1 VSDDKTIGEEL
12 SQEEFLARVR
22 TARMSDEELARRY
35 GVDGRPAADALAV
48 EVIHQRLESLVYPV
62 LSMRRS
68 VLPPAEALA
77 WFPAARVEL
86 LFGQVERVGRTSLDL
101 AYYLCVHSPDVL
113 RALPDAEIPDWVIEL
128 LAIYDHQGSQGGI
141 RALQRVA
148 EDALTRRAGRDG
160 QRFAD
165 LAQVLDAFTT
175 GLAGRRLRLA
185 VGDAAYTDTETL
197 FVPAALTR
205 FASRAE
211 NFRLYKC
218 LIASLWAQNWF
229 GTWREP
235 ALEQLAPYADRRRA
249 LALFAAL
256 EGLRLDA
263 RISAELPGLARDM
276 DRLGDRPP
284 LPPDWQDAAARV
296 YAAGA
301 DAALSWTL
309 AAELYRAGTAPL
321 EPLCY
326 QGELQPERV
335 AEVMAARRARERE
348 QFAAAL
354 AIIAAEPV
362 NRPGVA
368 AGEPP
373 RFHLEREPADDWPDG
388 VAFALVLGDQPVQP
402 VPGMVQLM
410 QSVVQDFGHIPDA
423 YLEAA
428 GHGVYQRRP
437 GTARD
442 DGAPAPAERDTF
454 IYDEWDHGRQGYRK
468 NWCRLREREVQ
479 PQADGFA
486 AATRH
491 KYRGLLKHLYRTFE
505 ALRGE
510 ERLLKREPFG
520 EDPDIDAL
528 VESYADQARGLEQ
541 TDRLF
546 QRRRKL
552 DRNVA
557 VLFMVDMSGST
568 KGWINE
574 VCRESL
580 VLLCEA
586 LELLGDRYAIYGF
599 SGYTHMRCEAFRVKT
614 FAEPYDTQVQDRIS
628 GIRPQD
634 YTRMGVTIRHLTR
647 KLLAV
652 DARTRV
658 LLTISD
664 GRPDDED
671 GYRGDYGIADTRQA
685 ILEARSQGV
694 HPFCI
699 TVDDQAQDYLPH
711 MFGPAGYTLV
721 EQVAKLPYRV
731 ADIYRRMTG

>member
-1 VSDDKTIGEEL
+1 MSDDKTIGEEL

-22 TARMSDEELARRY
+22 TARMSD
-35 GVDGRPAADALAV
+35 
-48 EVIHQRLESLVYPV
+48 
-62 LSMRRS
+62 
-68 VLPPAEALA
+68 
-77 WFPAARVEL
+77 
-86 LFGQVERVGRTSLDL
+86 
-101 AYYLCVHSPDVL
+101 VL
-113 RALPDAEIPDWVIEL
+113 RALPDAEIPDWVIDL

-141 RALQRVA
+141 RALRRVA
-148 EDALTRRAGRDG
+148 DDALTRRAGRDG

-185 VGDAAYTDTETL
+185 VGDTAYTDTETL
-197 FVPAALTR
+197 FVPAAITR

-218 LIASLWAQNWF
+218 LIAFLWAQNWF

-235 ALEQLAPYADRRRA
+235 ALGQLAPYADRQRA

-263 RISAELPGLARDM
+263 RIRAELPGLARDM
-276 DRLGDRPP
+276 DRLGARPP
-284 LPPDWQDAAARV
+284 LPPDWQDAAACLR
-296 YAAGA
+296 AADA
-301 DAALSWTL
+301 DAAHSWTL
-309 AAELYRAGTAPL
+309 TAELYRAGIAPL

-335 AEVMAARRARERE
+335 AEVVAARSARERD
-348 QFAAAL
+348 QFVAAL
-354 AIIAAEPV
+354 AVIAAELA

-373 RFHLEREPADDWPDG
+373 RFHLER
-388 VAFALVLGDQPVQP
+388 
-402 VPGMVQLM
+402 
-410 QSVVQDFGHIPDA
+410 
-423 YLEAA
+423 
-428 GHGVYQRRP
+428 
-437 GTARD
+437 
-442 DGAPAPAERDTF
+442 
-454 IYDEWDHGRQGYRK
+454 
-468 NWCRLREREVQ
+468 
-479 PQADGFA
+479 
-486 AATRH
+486 
-491 KYRGLLKHLYRTFE
+491 
-505 ALRGE
+505 
-510 ERLLKREPFG
+510 
-520 EDPDIDAL
+520 
-528 VESYADQARGLEQ
+528 EQ

-599 SGYTHMRCEAFRVKT
+599 SGYTHMRCEAFPVKT
-614 FAEPYDTQVQDRIS
+614 FAEPYDTAVQDRIS

-721 EQVAKLPYRV
+721 EKVAKLPYRV